1 MWTLWSRRR
10 DLLQSRLV
18 VRTRQGRRRCQLLTL
33 WVGISEWPQSAV
45 LWGWVR
51 GRRQGGLD
59 RSGGAWCLRGAEAGQ
74 EGNDRGAE
82 KVAQLGGA
90 EDADRL
96 PVVDEEEEVY
106 PAE

>member
-1 MWTLWSRRR
+1 M
-10 DLLQSRLV
+10 
-18 VRTRQGRRRCQLLTL
+18 
-33 WVGISEWPQSAV
+33 
-45 LWGWVR
+45 
-51 GRRQGGLD
+51 D
-59 RSGGAWCLRGAEAGQ
+59 RSGSAWCLRGAEAGE